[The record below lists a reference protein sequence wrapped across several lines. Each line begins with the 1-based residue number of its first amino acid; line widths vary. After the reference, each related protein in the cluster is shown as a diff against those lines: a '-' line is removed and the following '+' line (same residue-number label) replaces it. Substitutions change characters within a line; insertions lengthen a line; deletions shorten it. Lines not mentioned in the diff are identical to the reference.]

1 MMKRIL
7 ELYKIKFFGMFGGR
21 YMEQKLDYENKMENK
36 LESNIE
42 YFRYKI
48 EKINENIIPLFKFLF
63 VLVLVGNAILFFIFC
78 KMSKKKQKKALL
90 DNLEKNKI

>member
-1 MMKRIL
+1 
-7 ELYKIKFFGMFGGR
+7 
-21 YMEQKLDYENKMENK
+21 MEQKLDYENKIENK
-36 LESNIE
+36 LESNME

-48 EKINENIIPLFKFLF
+48 EKINDENIIPLFKFLF
-63 VLVLVGNAILFFIFC
+63 VLVLILNAILFFCVC